1 MQISIKLKFLIEF
14 IFPCFYLPTTLGL
27 KMTISYSFFISN
39 NWDSSSVHKR
49 LYVIHC
55 RTAVSMAWTN
65 HELYFL
71 QLVLCNFVEAWFLSL
86 STKRI
91 MKGVNAPLP
100 LKKKKKQQSVTT
112 DMLKRG
118 GLHDIWLEAVS
129 IMNGQFTT
137 NVQHLGAGEAATL
150 LCPVASC
157 AGGIIC
163 QANGCTAF
171 QLWYLFRWGISSAFK
186 GSD

>member
-39 NWDSSSVHKR
+39 NWDISSVHKR

-86 STKRI
+86 STKHI

-100 LKKKKKQQSVTT
+100 LKKKKTTKSVTT

-118 GLHDIWLEAVS
+118 WTSWYLTGSSFNHEWTVHYKCSAPWGWRSSNSAVS
-129 IMNGQFTT
+129 SCF
-137 NVQHLGAGEAATL
+137 
-150 LCPVASC
+150 LCWW
-157 AGGIIC
+157 
-163 QANGCTAF
+163 N
-171 QLWYLFRWGISSAFK
+171 YLSS
-186 GSD
+186 